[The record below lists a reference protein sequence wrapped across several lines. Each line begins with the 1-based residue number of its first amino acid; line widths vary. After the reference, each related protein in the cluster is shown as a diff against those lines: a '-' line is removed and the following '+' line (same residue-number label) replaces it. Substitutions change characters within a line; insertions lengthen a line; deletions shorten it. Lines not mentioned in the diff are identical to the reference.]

1 MYEKRQQQKKNNLQF
16 NSDKKQKL
24 EESTQENEQ
33 NNMPS
38 QMPQPSQ
45 SETYKEIEPITT
57 LDDNRTT
64 SFDDDNMNETTP
76 DDVNMENNDK
86 DFIYII
92 KQTAF
97 IAVTPLAM
105 SDPQNNLSGRPSSNV
120 CIHSFY

>member
-97 IAVTPLAM
+97 IAFAPYL
-105 SDPQNNLSGRPSSNV
+105 
-120 CIHSFY
+120 